1 MRYLLGVDVGTTG
14 TKAVLC
20 DEQGTVRATATE
32 EYPLYS
38 PKPLWTEQEPEDWWR
53 ACVAAIGSVLGQAN
67 VEPGALAG
75 IGLSGQQHGSV
86 FLDAD
91 GQVIRRA
98 LLWNDQRTAA
108 ECAEINERVGAQRIL
123 ELSGNAAMPGF
134 TAPKILW
141 LRNHEP
147 QHYARVAHIV
157 MPKDYIRYRLSG
169 DLATDANE
177 AAGTLLQET
186 RTRAWSD
193 EILYK
198 LDIPRAWLPQIC
210 EGPELTGRVS
220 AVGAAASGL
229 PVGLPI
235 AAGGGDNGA
244 AAIGTGVIRPG
255 TLSTSLGTSGVLFAY
270 SDAPLIDPNGVIHTF
285 CADVPGAYALI
296 GVTLAAGG
304 SLRWLRDTLRASGAT
319 HLSYEAMLH
328 AAAEVPPG
336 ADGLLFLPYI
346 SGERMPV
353 LDPLARGAFVGLT
366 ARHSYGH
373 LVRAVLEGVVFAL
386 RDCFDLMQA
395 LGLPLHEAVAIG
407 GGARSALWRQIQADV
422 YGIPLVTLNVEEGP
436 AYGAALLAGVGAGVF
451 PSIEQA
457 CSTVLRVVART
468 EPDAERQQI
477 YAAHHAIYRTLYAN
491 LRDALHGLAALTR

>member
-255 TLSTSLGTSGVLFAY
+255 TLSTSLGTSGA
-270 SDAPLIDPNGVIHTF
+270 
-285 CADVPGAYALI
+285 
-296 GVTLAAGG
+296 
-304 SLRWLRDTLRASGAT
+304 SL
-319 HLSYEAMLH
+319 
-328 AAAEVPPG
+328 
-336 ADGLLFLPYI
+336 
-346 SGERMPV
+346 
-353 LDPLARGAFVGLT
+353 
-366 ARHSYGH
+366 
-373 LVRAVLEGVVFAL
+373 
-386 RDCFDLMQA
+386 
-395 LGLPLHEAVAIG
+395 
-407 GGARSALWRQIQADV
+407 
-422 YGIPLVTLNVEEGP
+422 
-436 AYGAALLAGVGAGVF
+436 
-451 PSIEQA
+451 
-457 CSTVLRVVART
+457 
-468 EPDAERQQI
+468 
-477 YAAHHAIYRTLYAN
+477 
-491 LRDALHGLAALTR
+491 